1 MFSGEEM
8 SIKILRGDITAAEA
22 DAIVNSANT
31 DVAVGRGVDMQ
42 IYRAAGYDRLFAERE
57 KIGVLAYG
65 QTAVTPAFGLNA
77 RYIFHTVAPKA
88 GHEEI
93 LSLCYRGC
101 IDLAAR
107 MKLDSIAFPL
117 LGAGSNGIDANR
129 TLEYAVDILRD
140 TDIEV
145 QIYISERLK
154 FEADGRLAPSAGRA
168 GVMRKSFSMETEY
181 NCAPSFI
188 RSLDSA
194 ISEVSETFQ
203 ETLLRMIDER
213 GLKDP
218 EVYHRA
224 NISRKH
230 FSKIRSSRD
239 YHPGKKTVLSFAIAL
254 ELSLDE
260 TVDLL
265 ARAGY
270 AFSPSSREDSAIRYF
285 IQEGIYDIYDI
296 NVALFEHGLEPL
308 I

>member
-65 QTAVTPAFGLNA
+65 QTAVTPAFRLNA

-154 FEADGRLAPSAGRA
+154 FEAGKIFAPAGRAPVMSSVSALEEECICAPSA
-168 GVMRKSFSMETEY
+168 Y
-181 NCAPSFI
+181 
-188 RSLDSA
+188 RSLDNV